1 MKKLHSI
8 GIIGA
13 FALSVAALM
22 CLILAAIG
30 GNIPLVCVAAV
41 GLVAFLALAG
51 WSLVRRSKADD
62 YLLYDRATGAYQE
75 DPEQAVRDDV
85 EKHVWLNIAR
95 TVLKDWRLYLML
107 VPMILVFLFWRY
119 FPLYELLGAF
129 KVQDNNLEVSEQLY
143 AGFSYFKMLFAGSD
157 SSAIEF
163 WRAFRNTFLLSFY
176 GLLFGFPMP
185 IIIALFFNE
194 IRSNI
199 ARSVYQVITY
209 LPKFISTVV
218 MTTLI
223 TMLVRKPVVDF
234 GIDMGII
241 SRMLV
246 SLGLITE
253 EVGQQG
259 LLYNPGFFRAIYQIS
274 GIWETAGYDS
284 IVFFAAIIAISP
296 TSYEAAQID
305 GAGKMAQM
313 RYVVLPSIL
322 STVVIMLITRIGS
335 LLNIGYEK
343 VLLLYNV
350 DTYMTADVVSTF
362 AQRYGIQNGLIGLST
377 AAEMLNNVI
386 GMLLVIGANTIAR
399 KASDVSLY

>member
-1 MKKLHSI
+1 MK
-8 GIIGA
+8 
-13 FALSVAALM
+13 F
-22 CLILAAIG
+22 
-30 GNIPLVCVAAV
+30 
-41 GLVAFLALAG
+41 
-51 WSLVRRSKADD
+51 KADD
-62 YLLYDRATGAYQE
+62 YLVYDEITGKYRE

-85 EKHVWLNIAR
+85 EKNTWLNVAR

-107 VPMILVFLFWRY
+107 VPMLLVFLFWRY
-119 FPLYELLGAF
+119 FPMYELLGAF
-129 KVQDNNLEVSEQLY
+129 KVYDANLDVADQLY
-143 AGFSYFKMLFAGSD
+143 SGFSYFKMLFAGQEST
-157 SSAIEF
+157 SIEF

-176 GLLFGFPMP
+176 GLCFGFPMP

-194 IRSNI
+194 IRSNV
-199 ARSVYQVITY
+199 ARSIYQVVTY

-223 TMLVRKPVVDF
+223 AMLVRQPISNMGVE
-234 GIDMGII
+234 MGILSQLLAKI
-241 SRMLV
+241 
-246 SLGLITE
+246 GLITE
-253 EVGQQG
+253 EAGQLG
-259 LLYNPGFFRAIYQIS
+259 LLNDPGYFRAIYQIS

-322 STVVIMLITRIGS
+322 STIVIMLITRIGS

-343 VLLLYNV
+343 VLLLYNYNTHV
-350 DTYMTADVVSTF
+350 TADVVSTF
-362 AQRYGIQNGLIGLST
+362 AQRHGIGSGLIGVST
-377 AAEMLNNVI
+377 AAEMLNNVV